1 MGMRHGISM
10 RCTAAAAVA
19 TAAVRVKN
27 YKMILRVAN
36 VLNLKS
42 HDLLMEVF
50 VTFFFCVLSFAHKCV
65 ALALTL
71 ALTLLCKMTNNEV
84 MSSIILVK

>member
-19 TAAVRVKN
+19 TAAARVKN

-50 VTFFFCVLSFAHKCV
+50 VTFFCVLSFAHKCV